1 MRVTSESSLGVDYGT
16 DCFIPGHCLLAV
28 LSQSPLLQL
37 LFMKIE
43 KIAEY
48 VSKMMHCKIFLYKI
62 NKKKNGDKP
71 VKAAAYANIC
81 SIDFQETRVK
91 NYP

>member
-1 MRVTSESSLGVDYGT
+1 
-16 DCFIPGHCLLAV
+16 
-28 LSQSPLLQL
+28 
-37 LFMKIE
+37 MKIE